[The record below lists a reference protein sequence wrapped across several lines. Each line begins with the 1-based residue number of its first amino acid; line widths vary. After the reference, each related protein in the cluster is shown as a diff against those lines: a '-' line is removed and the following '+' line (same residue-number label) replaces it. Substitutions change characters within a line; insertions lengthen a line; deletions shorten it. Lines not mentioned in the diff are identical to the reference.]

1 MDKKEIITII
11 KNIEPELDKEVFI
24 GEERPGKSSE
34 GIGCN
39 QFRELAGICRR
50 AECYD
55 EVELLVLYNK
65 SKAKPGNSWNRVM
78 KGGKKT
84 LADIIVS
91 CMRTIREQSDD
102 DNVLNELSLF
112 FGYLYWNSRIWA
124 AENKAADNRSEH
136 KDCSKNI
143 KKGYKT
149 AVR

>member
-11 KNIEPELDKEVFI
+11 KNIEPELDKKVFI

-34 GIGCN
+34 GIGSN

-65 SKAKPGNSWNRVM
+65 SKAKQGNSWNRAM
-78 KGGKKT
+78 KDVKKT

-91 CMRTIREQSDD
+91 CMRTIREQSDE

-112 FGYLYWNSRIWA
+112 FGYFYWNSRIWA

-136 KDCSKNI
+136 NNRS
-143 KKGYKT
+143 YKHKER
-149 AVR
+149 V